1 MKHKWKVKIPALFWI
16 SSRKK
21 HKSQTAEA
29 VENKDS
35 TVRKKP
41 AHLLIKEK

>member
-1 MKHKWKVKIPALFWI
+1 MPTLFWI

-21 HKSQTAEA
+21 KNSQTAEA

-41 AHLLIKEK
+41 AHILIKEQK

>member
-1 MKHKWKVKIPALFWI
+1 MECENANFILDFFEE
-16 SSRKK
+16 KK
-21 HKSQTAEA
+21 NSQTAEA

-41 AHLLIKEK
+41 CSYPN